1 MLHRKRYIRNVF
13 NIDQT
18 GLFYKDVGKQSYIIK
33 ITFWLTQK
41 KKKKVTR
48 CLQELNSVISHGSI
62 ISIHSFSICGGR
74 GDFIEFMYGEQ

>member
-41 KKKKVTR
+41 KKK
-48 CLQELNSVISHGSI
+48 
-62 ISIHSFSICGGR
+62 
-74 GDFIEFMYGEQ
+74 GDQMPAGT

>member
-18 GLFYKDVGKQSYIIK
+18 GLFYKDVGKQIYIIK
-33 ITFWLTQK
+33 ITFWLTKK

-62 ISIHSFSICGGR
+62 ISIHSFSICGRR
-74 GDFIEFMYGEQ
+74 GNFIEFIYGEQ